1 MTIKIALIGDRSDEQ
16 IAHRAI
22 PEALKL
28 TAEKNNIDHQTDW
41 INSTEIALE
50 DLEGYQ
56 GIWCVPASPYKDAE
70 KVIAS
75 IRYAR
80 ESGTAFIG
88 TCGGYQHAVIEY
100 AQNVLGHQNATS
112 TEDNPETDT
121 PLINAMFC
129 AMREKPG
136 QIKLTKSSRI
146 YSIYQQHFIE
156 EQYNCGFGINT
167 ELLHIFDNSDLKF
180 TGHSAD
186 EESLN
191 DPRALEH
198 VNHPFFIATAYQPER
213 SALNEQVH
221 PLIESFLIEASKT
234 L

>member
-1 MTIKIALIGDRSDEQ
+1 MTTMIALIGDRSDEQ

-28 TAEKNNIDHQTDW
+28 TAEHYRVDCKIDW
-41 INSTEIALE
+41 INSTEIELKKLE
-50 DLEGYQ
+50 DYQ

-100 AQNVLGHQNATS
+100 ARNVLGHQDATS
-112 TEDNPETDT
+112 VEDNPATGM

-136 QIKLTKSSRI
+136 QIKLTESSRI
-146 YSIYQQHFIE
+146 HTIYKKLLVE

-167 ELLHIFDNSDLKF
+167 DFLSIFDNSDLKF

-186 EESLN
+186 KESEN
-191 DPRALEH
+191 NPRALELDKH
-198 VNHPFFIATAYQPER
+198 HFFIATAYQPER
-213 SALNEQVH
+213 SALNRQLH
-221 PLIESFLIEASKT
+221 PLIESFLTAASNHS
-234 L
+234 